1 MPVSSAAS
9 PLLMNDTASDPVV
22 SIIMP
27 VWSPDR
33 LFFEAAVRS
42 VLDQHEQDL
51 ELIIVED
58 PSDIDGESIVAR
70 MNDGRIR
77 YVRNSSRTSLSRQ
90 HNQAL
95 ELARGGLI
103 ARFDADD
110 VMHPDKLSQQIE
122 FLRENP
128 GLDIVG
134 TALLIIDS
142 ESHVIGVR
150 KYPGH
155 HDAIIEAFRRYNPIA
170 NPSVMFRRRVFE
182 TIGGWSESAYVAGQ
196 DYEWFSRA
204 AHAGMR
210 FANLPVPLV
219 HYRLHGSSLKSK
231 RLEGTI
237 RATIE
242 VKKKYWR
249 HEMSLTD
256 RLMLMAEGLL
266 LFLPSRFVMAL
277 FRKLRYDPPDSIS
290 RSADPPDETA
300 RR

>member
-1 MPVSSAAS
+1 MPVLAAAS
-9 PLLMNDTASDPVV
+9 PLLMNDTSSEPVV
-22 SIIMP
+22 SVIMP

-33 LFFEAAVRS
+33 SFFEASVRS
-42 VLDQHEQDL
+42 VLDQHEDDL

-58 PSDIDGESIVAR
+58 PADIDGESIVAG
-70 MNDGRIR
+70 MNDERIR
-77 YVRNSSRTSLSRQ
+77 YVKNRSRTSLSRQ

-110 VMHPDKLSQQIE
+110 VMHPEKLSRQIE
-122 FLRENP
+122 FMRENP
-128 GLDIVG
+128 SLDIVG

-150 KYPGH
+150 EYPLH

-219 HYRLHGSSLKSK
+219 QYRLHGSSLKSK

-242 VKKKYWR
+242 VKKKYWWN
-249 HEMSLTD
+249 EMSATD
-256 RLMLMAEGLL
+256 RLMLRAERLL
-266 LFLPSRFVMAL
+266 LFLPTRFVMAL
-277 FRKLRYDPPDSIS
+277 FRRLRYRPVDSKS
-290 RSADPPDETA
+290 RGPEPPDEMNH
-300 RR
+300 R